1 MGERKKNTEKE
12 RDETKEERWNGRK
25 RGMKTN
31 REMTK
36 RKRQEI
42 NEGERK
48 GMKERRIQIKIY
60 VTKRKR
66 DVMKKKIEIRR
77 KRWWQSER

>member
-25 RGMKTN
+25 RGMKRN

-36 RKRQEI
+36 RTREEI
-42 NEGERK
+42 NEGGRK
-48 GMKERRIQIKIY
+48 GMKERKIQIKIY

-66 DVMKKKIEIRR
+66 DVMKKR
-77 KRWWQSER
+77 